1 MRQVTIIE
9 RGDEIWFVRGTN
21 KGFKPTKGQAICE
34 FGATCENMTILVDG
48 KKIKVGRC
56 YPTAEEAHKEAIRKN
71 KEHLERIARFYNSLQ
86 ETIREQEKFLNEL
99 NEL

>member
-1 MRQVTIIE
+1 MRKVTIIE

-21 KGFKPTKGQAICE
+21 KGFEPTKGQAICE
-34 FGATCENMTILVDG
+34 FSATCENMTILVDG

-56 YPTAEEAHKEAIRKN
+56 YPTAEEAYKEAILKN
-71 KEHLERIARFYNSLQ
+71 NEHLKRITRFSNSLH
-86 ETIREQEKFLNEL
+86 ETMREQKKFLNEL